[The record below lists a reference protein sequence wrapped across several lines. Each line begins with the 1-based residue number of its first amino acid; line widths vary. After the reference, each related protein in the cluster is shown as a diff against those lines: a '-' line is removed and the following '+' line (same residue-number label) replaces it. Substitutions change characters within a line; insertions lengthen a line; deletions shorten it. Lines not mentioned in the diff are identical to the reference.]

1 MPHWRR
7 QTFHRIGQCVAQQRR
22 GRLIRLGGPDQR
34 DLRRRREPTAAIDDE
49 RGDNASVPSCPA
61 ALLQDTAGQRH
72 EALAILRDAADRYF
86 IDNRGGTAAEPNHV
100 TILDNKRLIYLASA
114 RQLSMSGKVACLP
127 MYRDRDPR
135 PDHLIHAYN
144 LDARRVSRD
153 MFNTNYPVQV
163 LDTHPH
169 Q

>member
-7 QTFHRIGQCVAQQRR
+7 QTFHRVGQCVAQQRR
-22 GRLIRLGGPDQR
+22 GHLIRLGEPDQR

-49 RGDNASVPSCPA
+49 RGDNASVPSRPA

-100 TILDNKRLIYLASA
+100 TILDNERLIYLAGT
-114 RQLSMSGKVACLP
+114 RPLSMSRKVPGLP
-127 MYRDRDPR
+127 LYRDRDRR
-135 PDHLIHAYN
+135 PDRLLPRAQPG
-144 LDARRVSRD
+144 A
-153 MFNTNYPVQV
+153 
-163 LDTHPH
+163 
-169 Q
+169 